1 MIKEWIAEYEPK
13 NEDEILDALREIMQE
28 ITLAALS
35 RTDFFEKAAFY
46 GGTALR
52 IFYGLDRFSEDLD
65 FSLLKADEGFTL
77 EPYFSAILTEFDALG
92 IKVRINE
99 KEKAKRSS
107 IESAFLKT
115 ETIWKE
121 LVLEDILKQTG
132 VKSNKPI
139 KIKIEVDRNPP
150 LGFQTEEKLLIR
162 PFSFYVRC
170 FKLPSLFA
178 GKLHALLYRK
188 WNNRVKGRD
197 WYDLEWY
204 IKKGIP
210 LDAAHFLL
218 RAQETIDWNAE
229 IITNEQI
236 LELINHKIESVSF
249 TNIKEDVIRFIKDEK
264 ALSIWSANYFKD
276 LVEKMKFE
284 NSSSD

>member
-1 MIKEWIAEYEPK
+1 MIKEWIAEYKPK

-77 EPYFSAILTEFDALG
+77 EPYFSAILTEFEALG

-218 RAQETIDWNAE
+218 RAQDTTDWNAE

-264 ALSIWSANYFKD
+264 VLSIWSAKYFKD